1 MDLKAFDAASAY
13 GKAATGG
20 IGAAVDF
27 SGLTKSSG
35 SGGGSSFGDLLNSMV
50 GDMSKATRNS
60 EATAVKSIND
70 KAGVVDVV
78 SDVSNAEMVVNT
90 VVAVRDKVIQA
101 YQEIMRMP
109 I

>member
-13 GKAATGG
+13 GKAAMGG
-20 IGAAVDF
+20 VGAAVDF
-27 SGLTKSSG
+27 SGVAKS
-35 SGGGSSFGDLLNSMV
+35 GGSSFGDLLSSMV
-50 GDMSKATRNS
+50 GDMSKATKNS
-60 EATAVKSIND
+60 EGTAVKSIND